1 MMRAATD
8 LSFLSS
14 ASRHLHMPSRRLAV
28 AIALVCI
35 ALTGDVHMVRAQE
48 TTSTSRADDAA
59 ARATAATSRDAAP
72 DTRLQYPAWLA
83 DSYVGLRV
91 GYLNNPFSAL
101 QLEPGATTGAVRV
114 PPATFAVALFG
125 HEFGRYVAA
134 ETTYIRPARF
144 LTYEDVNGTGIDHS
158 VWMAFGTFTVKGRVP
173 VSPRV
178 TLHGDVGLALSSRR
192 GFDLG
197 GAPVVRDD
205 HLRSIVLG
213 AGVDIHRTPHWD
225 IVADVS
231 FIPANEEHRQPRAL
245 YLAAGIRYTMRRLP
259 DARLAAAEETNHLF
273 PAHMVQLGIGTG
285 TAYGVSHFVSHTVP
299 IFWGGH
305 VDVGPGVAGDYLQ
318 NVFHTP
324 RVFALDIGVR
334 AATWRSRVDR
344 TSFNTFSAYPR
355 LRFMLLHRPLADLYA
370 WYAVAG
376 PTFISQLVVDGQPV
390 GTNHFIF
397 QDAIG
402 VGAFLGRD
410 RHLIVG
416 ASVSHFSNG
425 NLETRNPGMRVPLT
439 IDIGYAF

>member
-1 MMRAATD
+1 MTRAATG
-8 LSFLSS
+8 LAARAS
-14 ASRHLHMPSRRLAV
+14 AFRGVRVPARGMAV
-28 AIALVCI
+28 IALASL
-35 ALTGDVHMVRAQE
+35 ALAASVRVARAQE
-48 TTSTSRADDAA
+48 GPESQVAAPASPSQTT
-59 ARATAATSRDAAP
+59 ATSVDAPP

-91 GYLNNPFSAL
+91 GYLNNPFSDL
-101 QLEPGATTGAVRV
+101 QLEPGATAGGIRV
-114 PPATFAVALFG
+114 PPTTFAVALFG
-125 HEFGRYVAA
+125 HEFGRYLAA
-134 ETTYIRPARF
+134 ETSYIRPARF

-192 GFDLG
+192 GFALG
-197 GAPVVRDD
+197 ATPIVADEHVR
-205 HLRSIVLG
+205 SVVLG

-225 IVADVS
+225 VVADVS
-231 FIPANEEHRQPRAL
+231 YIPANAEHRQPRAL

-259 DARLAAAEETNHLF
+259 EARVAAAARTADRF
-273 PAHMVQLGIGTG
+273 PAHMVQVGIGTG

-305 VDVGPGVAGDYLQ
+305 VDVGPGLAGDYLQ

-324 RVFALDIGVR
+324 RRFAIDVGVR
-334 AATWRSRVDR
+334 AATWRSRVER
-344 TSFNTFSAYPR
+344 ASFVTLSAYPR
-355 LRFMLLHRPLADLYA
+355 LRFLVLHRTLGDLYA

-376 PTFISQLVVDGQPV
+376 PTFISRLVVDGQPI
-390 GTNHFIF
+390 GTNHFTF

-402 VGAFLGRD
+402 IGAFLGRD

-439 IDIGYAF
+439 IDVGYAF